1 VTVRVVLP
9 AQLRELAG
17 GRASVPLEG
26 SPRTVAEAFEALRTS
41 MPGVYDR
48 IVTERR
54 EVRQHINVFVG
65 HEDIR
70 WTGGLGT
77 PLAEGSELV
86 ILPAVSGG

>member
-1 VTVRVVLP
+1 MSVRVILP

-17 GRASVPLEG
+17 GRGTVPLEG
-26 SPRTVAEAFEALRTS
+26 TPGTVEEALEALRAAL
-41 MPGVYDR
+41 PGVYDR
-48 IVTERR
+48 VVTERR

-65 HEDIR
+65 NEDIR

-77 PLAEGSELV
+77 PLEEGSEVV